1 MNLLFMI
8 NGRICIWILTFMLGA
23 DVLWFQA
30 PAQNPKF
37 GNRVDCGL
45 IEYDR
50 INEASGIAA
59 SRQNPD
65 VLWTHNDSGDK
76 NRLFALNTH
85 GKHLGTY
92 IIDGVKARDWEDIA
106 IGPGPVEGRH
116 YLYIGDI
123 GDNGREYEYK
133 YIYRIPEP
141 KVDSSQAS
149 VDTTLFG
156 AETIAV
162 FYPRIN
168 YDAEALMV
176 DPLTKDIYI
185 LTKGDTSSHVFR
197 AAYPQSLK
205 RGTRLEQVT
214 TLRLGWV
221 VGGDSSPSGDEI
233 LVKTYPAIYYWHRE
247 PEQNFGEVFKMAP
260 ATLPYVW
267 EPQGEAVGWKADGKG
282 YFTISE
288 ELGGF
293 PAHLYFY
300 PRLSVKLAP

>member
-1 MNLLFMI
+1 MW
-8 NGRICIWILTFMLGA
+8 IWILIFIPGA
-23 DVLWFQA
+23 SVLWFRA
-30 PAQNPKF
+30 FAQEPKF
-37 GNRVDCGL
+37 GNRIDCGL
-45 IEYDR
+45 IEYNQ
-50 INEASGIAA
+50 IKEASGIAT
-59 SRQNPD
+59 SRRNPG

-76 NRLFALNTH
+76 NRLFALNTK
-85 GKHLGTY
+85 GKHLGVYT
-92 IIDGVKARDWEDIA
+92 IAGVAARDWEDIA
-106 IGPGPVEGRH
+106 IGPGPVEGQH

-133 YIYRIPEP
+133 YIYRILEP
-141 KVDSSQAS
+141 KVNSSQAP

-162 FYPRIN
+162 FYPRVN

-205 RGTRLEQVT
+205 RGTRLEHLA
-214 TLRLGWV
+214 TLRLGLV
-221 VGGDSSPSGDEI
+221 VGGDISPAGDEI
-233 LVKTYPAIYYWHRE
+233 LVKIYPAIYYWHRL
-247 PEQNFGEVFKMAP
+247 PEQYFEETFKKAP
-260 ATLPYVW
+260 VVLPYIW
-267 EPQGEAVGWKADGKG
+267 EPQGEAVGWNADGNG

-288 ELGGF
+288 ELGGI

-300 PRLSVKLAP
+300 PRVSVNPAP

>member
-1 MNLLFMI
+1 MI
-8 NGRICIWILTFMLGA
+8 NTRKWIWIGVFTICEVVIYYKLS
-23 DVLWFQA
+23 
-30 PAQNPKF
+30 AQTPKF
-37 GNRVDCGL
+37 GNRIDCGL

-59 SRQNPD
+59 SRQNPG

-76 NRLFALNTH
+76 NRLFALNTK
-85 GKHLGTY
+85 GKHLGVYT
-92 IIDGVKARDWEDIA
+92 IAGVAARDWEDIA
-106 IGPGPVEGRH
+106 IGPGPVEGQH
-116 YLYIGDI
+116 YLYIGDV

-141 KVDSSQAS
+141 KLDSSQAP

-162 FYPRIN
+162 FYPRVN
-168 YDAEALMV
+168 YDAEALMI
-176 DPLTKDIYI
+176 DPLNKDIYI

-205 RGTRLEQVT
+205 RGTRLEQVA

-221 VGGDSSPSGDEI
+221 VGGNISLSGDEI
-233 LVKTYPAIYYWHRE
+233 LVKTYPAIYYWHRSS
-247 PEQNFGEVFKMAP
+247 EQNFEEAFKKAP
-260 ATLPYVW
+260 VVLPYIG
-267 EPQGEAVGWKADGKG
+267 EPQGEAVGWNADGSG

-300 PRLSVKLAP
+300 PRLSIRTTP

>member
-1 MNLLFMI
+1 MI
-8 NGRICIWILTFMLGA
+8 FISGA
-23 DVLWFQA
+23 GALWFRA
-30 PAQNPKF
+30 FAQEPKF

-59 SRQNPD
+59 SRQNPG

-76 NRLFALNTH
+76 NRLFALNTK
-85 GKHLGTY
+85 GKHLGVYT
-92 IIDGVKARDWEDIA
+92 IAGVAARDWEDIA
-106 IGPGPVEGRH
+106 TGPGPVEGQH

-141 KVDSSQAS
+141 KVDSSQAP
-149 VDTTLFG
+149 VDTTPFG

-162 FYPRIN
+162 FYPRAN
-168 YDAEALMV
+168 YDAETLMV

-205 RGTRLEQVT
+205 RGTRLEQVA
-214 TLRLGWV
+214 TLPLGWV
-221 VGGDSSPSGDEI
+221 VGGDISPSGNEI
-233 LVKTYPAIYYWHRE
+233 LVKTYPAVYYWQRSF
-247 PEQNFGEVFKMAP
+247 EQTLWHAFDKAP
-260 ATLPYVW
+260 IQMPYIW
-267 EPQGEAVGWKADGKG
+267 EPQGEAVGWKSDGMG
-282 YFTISE
+282 YYTISE
-288 ELGGF
+288 ELGHI

-300 PRLSVKLAP
+300 PRLSVKPAP

>member
-1 MNLLFMI
+1 MI
-8 NGRICIWILTFMLGA
+8 NRRMWVWILIVIFGEG
-23 DVLWFQA
+23 VLWFRAFTQA
-30 PAQNPKF
+30 PKF

-45 IEYDR
+45 IEHDR
-50 INEASGIAA
+50 IREASGIMA
-59 SRQNPD
+59 SRQNPG
-65 VLWTHNDSGDK
+65 VLWTHNDSGGK
-76 NRLFALNTH
+76 NRLFALNTK
-85 GKHLGTY
+85 GKPLGVYT
-92 IIDGVKARDWEDIA
+92 IAGVAAHDWEDIA
-106 IGPGPVEGRH
+106 IGPGPVEEQH

-141 KVDSSQAS
+141 KVDSSQAP

-156 AETIAV
+156 AERIAV

-185 LTKGDTSSHVFR
+185 LTKGDSSSHVFR

-205 RGTRLEQVT
+205 RGTRLEQVA
-214 TLRLGWV
+214 TLPLGWV
-221 VGGDSSPSGDEI
+221 VGGDISPSGDEI
-233 LVKTYPAIYYWHRE
+233 LVKTYPAIYYWHRL
-247 PEQNFGEVFKMAP
+247 PEQNLGEAFKKAP
-260 ATLPYVW
+260 AMLPYIW
-267 EPQGEAVGWKADGKG
+267 EPQGEAVGWNAVGNG

-288 ELGGF
+288 KLGGI

-300 PRLSVKLAP
+300 PRVSVKATP

>member
-1 MNLLFMI
+1 MFFLIGGVFVQHKI
-8 NGRICIWILTFMLGA
+8 Y
-23 DVLWFQA
+23 
-30 PAQNPKF
+30 AQEPKF
-37 GNRVDCGL
+37 GARVDCGL
-45 IEYDR
+45 IEYDA
-50 INEASGIAA
+50 IKEASGIAV
-59 SRQNPD
+59 SRLNPG

-76 NRLFALNTH
+76 SRLFALNVK
-85 GKHLGTY
+85 GKHLGVYT
-92 IIDGVKARDWEDIA
+92 IAGVKARDWEDIA
-106 IGPGPVEGRH
+106 IGPGPVDGQH

-123 GDNGREYEYK
+123 GDNGREYDYK

-141 KVDSSQAS
+141 QADSSQMP

-197 AAYPQSLK
+197 AAYPHSLK
-205 RGTRLEQVT
+205 RGIRLEQVA

-221 VGGDSSPSGDEI
+221 VGGDISPAGDEI
-233 LVKTYPAIYYWHRE
+233 LVKTYPAIYYWQRSS
-247 PEQNFGEVFKMAP
+247 EQNWGEVFEKAP
-260 ATLPYVW
+260 VVLPYIW
-267 EPQGEAVGWKADGKG
+267 EPQGEAVGWKADGNG
-282 YFTISE
+282 YYTVSE
-288 ELGGF
+288 EFRGI

-300 PRLSVKLAP
+300 PRLNK

>member
-1 MNLLFMI
+1 MI
-8 NGRICIWILTFMLGA
+8 NIRKWIWIGVFIICETGLYCDL
-23 DVLWFQA
+23 
-30 PAQNPKF
+30 PAQTPKF

-50 INEASGIAA
+50 IKEASGIAA
-59 SRQNPD
+59 SRQNPG

-76 NRLFALNTH
+76 NRLFALNSK
-85 GKHLGTY
+85 GKHLGVYT
-92 IIDGVKARDWEDIA
+92 IAGVAARDWEDIA
-106 IGPGPVEGRH
+106 IGPGPVEGQH
-116 YLYIGDI
+116 YLYVGDI

-141 KVDSSQAS
+141 KVDSSQAP

-162 FYPRIN
+162 FYPLVN
-168 YDAEALMV
+168 YDAETLMI

-205 RGTRLEQVT
+205 RGTRLEQVA

-221 VGGDSSPSGDEI
+221 VGSDISSSGNEI
-233 LVKTYPAIYYWHRE
+233 LVKTYPAIYYWARSS
-247 PEQNFGEVFKMAP
+247 EQNLWQAFDKAP
-260 ATLPYVW
+260 MPLPYIW
-267 EPQGEAVGWKADGKG
+267 EPQGEAVGWKSDGMG
-282 YFTISE
+282 YYTISE
-288 ELGGF
+288 EFQGI

-300 PRLSVKLAP
+300 PRLSVKTTP